1 MLHCFPHPCCLCIWK
16 VLRFSP
22 MFENCRLQ
30 FSAPKHDYVFCWC
43 PWSPNRWNRKNHVF
57 QTTGVKPCRSA
68 SIYFNLFH
76 DWPTISTNI
85 YIYVYI
91 YYLYIYIYILY
102 VYIYI
107 ICIYILCIYICINMY
122 KWHRY
127 GMCPPLIDHLP
138 NRKPNPNP
146 HVPFSGPDG
155 FPCSSQTSCT
165 AT

>member
-91 YYLYIYIYILY
+91 LYVYIYYM
-102 VYIYI
+102 YIYI
-107 ICIYILCIYICINMY
+107 ICIYIYYVYIYMY